1 MDFGN
6 NLNWDLVLR
15 QTYFAQPNPA
25 YPKGYVPI
33 PSKLIEVDR
42 YTLAIGTS
50 STKAKPTWRVGAFV
64 VPRLLFSV
72 SSTSLYP
79 GLVRSDK
86 SQTVYLNQLTLLQFE
101 DFGLTPYALDVSF
114 PSWIHELSIEIW
126 KYQGVYEAKP
136 VHEQIAEVRSD
147 LDRIELKI
155 DNYSTP

>member
-25 YPKGYVPI
+25 YPKGFVPI

-64 VPRLLFSV
+64 VPKLSFSV
-72 SSTSLYP
+72 SSTSVYTN
-79 GLVRSDK
+79 LVRSGK
-86 SQTVYLNQLTLLQFE
+86 SQSVYLNQLTLVQFT
-101 DFGLTPYALDVSF
+101 DFGLSPYALEISF
-114 PSWIHELSIEIW
+114 PIWISELSIEIW
-126 KYQGVYEAKP
+126 KYQGEESAKP
-136 VHEQIAEVRSD
+136 VSELIEELKTD
-147 LDRIELKI
+147 LDRIETKI
-155 DNYSTP
+155 DSFTS